1 MHRTFPA
8 HEFFKEEGG
17 VGQDALY
24 KLNKAYSVYDAEV
37 GYCQGNRACIQQA
50 HNAIFHWN
58 FQKYSVKVIYAIIDS
73 VCLGYP
79 K

>member
-37 GYCQGNRACIQQA
+37 GYCQGLSFLVAA
-50 HNAIFHWN
+50 LLLHVSHLPSFT
-58 FQKYSVKVIYAIIDS
+58 
-73 VCLGYP
+73 P
-79 K
+79 